1 MIIKYIDVLLMKKV
15 LLKMG
20 LFCYLGEEE
29 DWIEMEQKLKKGR
42 HLHTA
47 FLVPDK
53 FTSCS

>member
-1 MIIKYIDVLLMKKV
+1 
-15 LLKMG
+15 LKMG